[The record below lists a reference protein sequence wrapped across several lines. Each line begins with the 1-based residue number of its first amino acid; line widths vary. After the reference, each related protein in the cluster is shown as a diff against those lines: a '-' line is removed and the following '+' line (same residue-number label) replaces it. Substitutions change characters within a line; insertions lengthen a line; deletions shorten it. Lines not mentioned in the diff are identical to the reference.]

1 MGRLI
6 ILLILTS
13 LVALLWAFTIYLI
26 LIRRVK
32 NRVLSLAYNSWTAI
46 MMGLNML
53 VCLPGL
59 WSLPLAQ
66 LPKLGQQ
73 LWLLVITTD
82 SLATAGLIMMGLS
95 VLLLRVWPHPRTTD
109 YLVVLGAGLS
119 KGQVPPV
126 LAARL
131 NSAGRFWKVHPETV
145 VIVSGGDVH
154 GDQVTQARA
163 MADYLQRL
171 GVAATKILL
180 EPQARNTWQNLVNS
194 RQLIDQH
201 WHGEG
206 KPRVTVVTSSFHVPR
221 AMLYTHRLGLNWHF
235 LSAPTPW
242 PYLPLTLVR
251 DYLGIIRDH
260 RRFAGAVLLVILM
273 LGESLLLK

>member
-1 MGRLI
+1 MATLI

-13 LVALLWAFTIYLI
+13 LVALLWVFIVYLI

-32 NRVLSLAYNSWTAI
+32 SLALSLTYNRWTAI
-46 MMGLNML
+46 TMGLNML
-53 VCLPGL
+53 VCLPEL
-59 WSLPLAQ
+59 WSLPLAR
-66 LPKLGQQ
+66 LPRLGQQ

-82 SLATAGLIMMGLS
+82 SLATTGLIMMGLT
-95 VLLLRVWPHPRTTD
+95 VVLLRVWPHPRATD

-131 NSAGRFWKVHPETV
+131 NSAGRFWKAHPETV

-154 GDQVTQARA
+154 GNQVTQARA

-171 GVAATKILL
+171 GVMATKILL

-194 RQLIDQH
+194 RQLIAQH
-201 WHGEG
+201 WNGEG
-206 KPRVTVVTSSFHVPR
+206 EPQATVVTSSFHIPR

-260 RRFAGAVLLVILM
+260 RCFAVTVLLAILM

>member
-1 MGRLI
+1 MGTLI

-13 LVALLWAFTIYLI
+13 LVALLWTFTIYLI

-32 NRVLSLAYNSWTAI
+32 NRARSLAYNRWTAI
-46 MMGLNML
+46 MMSLNML

-59 WSLPLAQ
+59 WSLPLAR

-95 VLLLRVWPHPRTTD
+95 VLLLRVWPHPRATD
-109 YLVVLGAGLS
+109 YLVVLGAGLT

-131 NSAGRFWKVHPETV
+131 DSAYRFWKVHPETV

-171 GVAATKILL
+171 GVVATKILL
-180 EPQARNTWQNLVNS
+180 ESQARNTWQNLVNS
-194 RQLIDQH
+194 RKLIAQH
-201 WHGEG
+201 WHREG

-221 AMLYTHRLGLNWHF
+221 AMLYTHRLGLNLALPF
-235 LSAPTPW
+235 RTNSLALPPIEPGAGLSGNYP
-242 PYLPLTLVR
+242 
-251 DYLGIIRDH
+251 
-260 RRFAGAVLLVILM
+260 
-273 LGESLLLK
+273 